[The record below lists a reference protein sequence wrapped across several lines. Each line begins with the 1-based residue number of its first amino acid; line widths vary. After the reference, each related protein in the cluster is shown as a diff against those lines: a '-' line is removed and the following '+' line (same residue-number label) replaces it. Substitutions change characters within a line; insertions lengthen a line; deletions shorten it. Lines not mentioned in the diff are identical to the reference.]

1 MSRSPFD
8 PAFTELP
15 QIIAVF
21 PLTGVLLL
29 PDGKLPLNIFEP
41 RYLAMVSDALAASRI
56 IGMIQPTVQEK
67 TDADDRP
74 ALYATGCAGR
84 IVQFS
89 ESDDGRYQV
98 LLKGVCR
105 FAVKQELPLQHGY
118 RRVIVDW
125 DRYAQDM
132 APPDDVAREA
142 LDRDR
147 LLKAVKPFFH
157 LHKLDAN
164 WEAVKETPDE
174 KLVSSL
180 AMVCPFGPA
189 EKQALLEAS
198 GTLERARILTALM
211 EMALL
216 GPRADGGRTVN

>member
-15 QIIAVF
+15 QIIPVF
-21 PLTGVLLL
+21 PLSGVLLL

-41 RYLAMVSDALAASRI
+41 RYLAMVSDALAASRM
-56 IGMIQPTVQEK
+56 IGMIQPTVQE
-67 TDADDRP
+67 TAEAGDHP
-74 ALYATGCAGR
+74 QLYATGCAGR
-84 IVQFS
+84 IVQFA
-89 ESDDGRYQV
+89 ETDDGRYQI
-98 LLKGVCR
+98 LLKGTCR
-105 FAVKQELPLQHGY
+105 FTVKQELALQHGY
-118 RRVIVDW
+118 RRAIADW
-125 DRYAQDM
+125 SRFAGDM

-142 LDRDR
+142 IDRGR
-147 LLKAVKPFFH
+147 LMKAVKPFFQ

-164 WEAVKETPDE
+164 WDAIKETPDE

-189 EKQALLEAS
+189 EKQALLESAS
-198 GTLERARILTALM
+198 TLERARILTTLM

-216 GPRADGGRTVN
+216 GPLADGGRTVN

>member
-15 QIIAVF
+15 QIVALF
-21 PLTGVLLL
+21 PLSGVLLL
-29 PDGKLPLNIFEP
+29 PDGRLPLNIFEP
-41 RYLAMVSDALAASRI
+41 RYLAMVSDALAASRM

-67 TDADDRP
+67 TEADDHPR
-74 ALYATGCAGR
+74 LYATGCAGR
-84 IVQFS
+84 IVQFA
-89 ESDDGRYQV
+89 ESDDGRYQI
-98 LLKGVCR
+98 LLKGACR
-105 FAVKQELPLQHGY
+105 FMVKQELALQHGY
-118 RRVIVDW
+118 RRAIVDW
-125 DRYAQDM
+125 SRFAADM

-142 LDRDR
+142 IDRNR
-147 LLKAVKPFFH
+147 LLKAVKPFFQM
-157 LHKLDAN
+157 HKLDAN
-164 WEAVKETPDE
+164 WDAIKDTPDD

-180 AMVCPFGPA
+180 AMVSPFGPA

-216 GPRADGGRTVN
+216 GPAADGGRTVN